1 MIVQR
6 PPQAAPAAPRF
17 VMRNTE
23 HHALAGRLAEAF
35 GNARFETPEPRE
47 AILRLVYHHDQGWD
61 MLDAEPALDP
71 DTGLPYHLL
80 KTPMDRMVATGS
92 ASPDH
97 NERYGPYEGL
107 LSSMHTYG
115 LYCGRYGLSDKVVLN
130 DIPPA
135 HRARVDAML
144 EGELA
149 RQARLKVQLAGS
161 PWIEP
166 APLMQAYKLLQFCDT
181 LSLYFNLAPAGERG
195 ESTFPHVPLSAQADC
210 DVHVREVEPGR
221 YAFAPFPFRA
231 SGVKVWCEGRYL
243 APGEGTRFATAPV
256 ERQGFELVDGAAH

>member
-6 PPQAAPAAPRF
+6 PPQAAPAAARF

-35 GNARFETPEPRE
+35 GNTGFEPPEPRDLFLE
-47 AILRLVYHHDQGWD
+47 LVYHHDQGWD
-61 MLDAEPALDP
+61 ALDAQPELDP
-71 DTGLPYHLL
+71 ATGLPWHLL

-92 ASPDH
+92 ASPDY
-97 NERYGPYEGL
+97 NERYGPYAGL

-115 LYCGRYGLSDKVVLN
+115 LYCGRYGLSDKVILD
-130 DIPPA
+130 DIPDA

-144 EGELA
+144 AGELA
-149 RQARLKVQLAGS
+149 RQARLKAQLAGS

-166 APLMQAYKLLQFCDT
+166 ARLMQAYKLLQFCDT

-195 ESTFPHVPLSAQADC
+195 ESTFPHVPRSATDDV
-210 DVHVREVEPGR
+210 DVHVREVAAGR
-221 YAFAPFPFRA
+221 YAFAPFPFRE
-231 SGVKVWCEGRYL
+231 SGLEVWCDGRYL
-243 APGEGTRFATAPV
+243 APGEGGRFASAPI
-256 ERQGFELVDGAAH
+256 ERQVFTLVEASRQ